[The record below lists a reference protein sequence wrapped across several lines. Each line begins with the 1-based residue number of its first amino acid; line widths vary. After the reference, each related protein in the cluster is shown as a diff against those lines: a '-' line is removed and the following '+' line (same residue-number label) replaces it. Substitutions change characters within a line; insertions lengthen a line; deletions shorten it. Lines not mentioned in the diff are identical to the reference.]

1 MDILKSKVSAAEVEK
16 FFEGKKKNQAFILD
30 VDFEIPYAL
39 VQDANKQCFYVEP
52 NGKGTATIFSLKT
65 TEEKI
70 EIFNKIR
77 DLQ

>member
-1 MDILKSKVSAAEVEK
+1 MDILKSKVNAAEVEK

-39 VQDANKQCFYVEP
+39 VQDANKQCFYLEP
-52 NGKGTATIFSLKT
+52 DGKGTATIYSLKT

-70 EIFNKIR
+70 KIFNKIR